1 MKQIGDQLKREF
13 IKQVDIYVEG
23 YVEKILKWI
32 WINKYQ

>member
-23 YVEKILKWI
+23 YVEKILK
-32 WINKYQ
+32 